1 MSEYTEQELQEID
14 DKIIK
19 YLSKSEIQSQISET
33 NKTNSP
39 RFNIDIDK
47 MRETDPE
54 LVKSIIKNPMQV
66 LNLIERHLNEISKD
80 LKGEKIIQKQSVEE
94 KKENPIRINCIGNL
108 GKNLVSPRGLRAMLS
123 NQYVGVQGIVIRTSI
138 VRPKLV
144 YSVHYCEETG
154 SGSIKEYYDQM
165 TINPSDRNLN
175 GNFQGQA
182 NGYINN
188 AVPTKDN
195 NQHPLSFE
203 YGFSKFKQF
212 QIILVQELPE
222 RTPVGQLPRSVEVI
236 LEEDLVDKVKPGD
249 RVEVRGVF
257 KIISSQST
265 SYSGISRN
273 VLIATNIISL
283 TGDIDKPNLTG
294 EDIQNITNLSRRN
307 NVFDILSESIAPGIQ
322 GHSFIKRALIL
333 QLLGGTEKNLDNGTH
348 LRGDINV
355 LMVGDPSTAKSQF
368 LRYILSISPNAINTT
383 GRGSTGVGLTAAVVI
398 DRDTGDRH
406 LEAGAMVLGDR
417 GIVCIDEFD
426 KMNELD
432 RVAIHEVME
441 QQTVTIAKAG
451 IHVSLNARCSVLAAA
466 NPIYGQYVTDISASR
481 NIGFPDSLL
490 SRFDLCFIVLDEHSA
505 EMDRKISER
514 VLDNHMY
521 TIDTSKFGDESE
533 DKVIEPEIKLN
544 ENKKTIMYEKNNQ
557 NSNSNK
563 GKKDIL
569 TREFLR
575 KYIYYAKSK
584 INPQLTKESTEFIS
598 KSWGKLREK
607 SISNECKGKVIPIT
621 VRTLESLIRIA
632 TAFAKARLSLK
643 VEKQDCQNALELLA
657 DSIFYENER
666 NEGYDDDNYM
676 DLVNEEEENDKN
688 KKKTKKV
695 KKEEIEETIIPLQEE
710 DEQSEEKSKKSKK
723 HRGRKSKDKKE
734 VEELIEAQV
743 EEDDDAD
750 IDDIKITEEQANIIF
765 KFIFENTKRKRNQT
779 IAIDEL
785 WNIIK
790 DKKECKDKKIF
801 KKKKLID
808 ICSRLEDEGKIF
820 VSETKE
826 ITLV

>member
-19 YLSKSEIQSQISET
+19 YLSKSELQSQISEA

-47 MRETDPE
+47 MRETDPD
-54 LVKSIIKNPMQV
+54 LVKAIIKNPMQV

-80 LKGEKIIQKQSVEE
+80 LKGEKIVQKQSVEE

-108 GKNLVSPRGLRAMLS
+108 GKNLVSPRGLRALLS

-144 YSVHYCEETG
+144 YSAHYCEETG
-154 SGSIKEYYDQM
+154 NGSVKEYYDQM
-165 TINPSDRNLN
+165 TLNPSDRNLN

-182 NGYINN
+182 NGYISN

-195 NQHPLSFE
+195 NQNPLSFE

-273 VLIATNIISL
+273 VLISTNIISL

-322 GHSFIKRALIL
+322 GHTFIKRALIL

-383 GRGSTGVGLTAAVVI
+383 GRGSTGVGLTAAVVV

-426 KMNELD
+426 KMSEAD

-466 NPIYGQYVTDISASR
+466 NPIYGQYITEFSPSR
-481 NIGFPDSLL
+481 NIGLPDSLL
-490 SRFDLCFIVLDEHSA
+490 SRFDLCFVVLDEHNNNK
-505 EMDRKISER
+505 DRLISNR
-514 VLDNHMY
+514 VINNH
-521 TIDTSKFGDESE
+521 TFTVDAPNVLNEGD
-533 DKVIEPEIKLN
+533 DQVIEPEINTDKG
-544 ENKKTIMYEKNNQ
+544 KKTQMYEKYNNKLHG
-557 NSNSNK
+557 K
-563 GKKDIL
+563 GKDKKEIL
-569 TREFLR
+569 TLEFLR
-575 KYIYYAKSK
+575 KYLYYAKS
-584 INPQLTKESTEFIS
+584 ISNPELTKTSADIIS
-598 KSWGKLREK
+598 KSWAELREK
-607 SISNECKGKVIPIT
+607 SADEEYGDGRAVPIT
-621 VRTLESLIRIA
+621 VRTLETLIRLA
-632 TAFAKARLSLK
+632 TAHAKVRLSKK
-643 VEKQDCQNALELLA
+643 VEKIDCNAALDLFIHAYNNETEL
-657 DSIFYENER
+657 DDKVN
-666 NEGYDDDNYM
+666 DDDM
-676 DLVNEEEENDKN
+676 DID
-688 KKKTKKV
+688 
-695 KKEEIEETIIPLQEE
+695 
-710 DEQSEEKSKKSKK
+710 DGGKKSKK
-723 HRGRKSKDKKE
+723 GKKKKDEDVEESGIKGEKMSKKDKKGKE
-734 VEELIEAQV
+734 SKLKKKDESEDVDMELDEMIKAP
-743 EEDDDAD
+743 
-750 IDDIKITEEQANIIF
+750 IDDEEFEVTKEDKNFVYKIIYDKLHKDDSESLPIKDLFNFVKAHKDYKKHKITSRSQLFKVCQELEENS
-765 KFIFENTKRKRNQT
+765 
-779 IAIDEL
+779 
-785 WNIIK
+785 
-790 DKKECKDKKIF
+790 KIF
-801 KKKKLID
+801 ISENQEISLI
-808 ICSRLEDEGKIF
+808 
-820 VSETKE
+820 
-826 ITLV
+826 

>member
-1 MSEYTEQELQEID
+1 MRDFTEQELQELD

-33 NKTNSP
+33 NKTQSP
-39 RFNIDIDK
+39 RFDININK
-47 MRETDPE
+47 LRESDE
-54 LVKSIIKNPMQV
+54 DLANALIKNAIQ
-66 LNLIERHLNEISKD
+66 LIPLFERHINEISKD
-80 LKGEKIIQKQSVEE
+80 LKGEKATQKLNVEE
-94 KKENPIRINCIGNL
+94 KKENPIRINISGNL
-108 GKNLVSPRGLRAMLS
+108 GKNLVSPRGLRALLS

-144 YSVHYCEETG
+144 YSSHYCEETG
-154 SGSIKEYYDQM
+154 RGYVKEYVDQM
-165 TINPSDRNLN
+165 TINTNDNNRLLN

-182 NGYINN
+182 NGYISN

-195 NQHPLSFE
+195 NQNPLSFE

-273 VLIATNIISL
+273 VLISTNIISL

-322 GHSFIKRALIL
+322 GHTFIKRALIL

-383 GRGSTGVGLTAAVVI
+383 GRGSTGVGLTAAVVV

-426 KMNELD
+426 KMSEAD

-466 NPIYGQYVTDISASR
+466 NPIYGQYITEFSPSR
-481 NIGFPDSLL
+481 NIGLPDSLL
-490 SRFDLCFIVLDEHSA
+490 SRFDLCFVVLDEHNNNK
-505 EMDRKISER
+505 DRLISNR
-514 VLDNHMY
+514 VINNH
-521 TIDTSKFGDESE
+521 TFTVDAPNVLNEGD
-533 DKVIEPEIKLN
+533 DQVIEPEINTEKG
-544 ENKKTIMYEKNNQ
+544 KKTQMYEKYNNKLHG
-557 NSNSNK
+557 K
-563 GKKDIL
+563 GKDKKEIL
-569 TREFLR
+569 TLEFLR
-575 KYIYYAKSK
+575 KYLYYAKS
-584 INPQLTKESTEFIS
+584 ISNPELTKTSADIIS
-598 KSWGKLREK
+598 KSWAELREK
-607 SISNECKGKVIPIT
+607 SADEEYGDGRAVPIT
-621 VRTLESLIRIA
+621 VRTLETLIRLA
-632 TAFAKARLSLK
+632 TAHAKVRLSKK
-643 VEKQDCQNALELLA
+643 VEKIDCNAALDLFIHA
-657 DSIFYENER
+657 YNNETEMDDKI
-666 NEGYDDDNYM
+666 NDDDM
-676 DLVNEEEENDKN
+676 DIDDGGKRSKKGR
-688 KKKTKKV
+688 KKKE
-695 KKEEIEETIIPLQEE
+695 EEIEESGIK
-710 DEQSEEKSKKSKK
+710 EEKSSKK
-723 HRGRKSKDKKE
+723 EKKGKESK
-734 VEELIEAQV
+734 L
-743 EEDDDAD
+743 
-750 IDDIKITEEQANIIF
+750 
-765 KFIFENTKRKRNQT
+765 
-779 IAIDEL
+779 
-785 WNIIK
+785 
-790 DKKECKDKKIF
+790 
-801 KKKKLID
+801 KKKK
-808 ICSRLEDEGKIF
+808 R
-820 VSETKE
+820 
-826 ITLV
+826 